1 MIKMLDKIKIVSL
14 NFDIKIINSAFSLVS
29 NEIPV
34 HTHRVLPIKV
44 SHKAGTGESDIR
56 LL

>member
-1 MIKMLDKIKIVSL
+1 MIKMLEKNKSDSL
-14 NFDIKIINSAFSLVS
+14 NFDIKILNSAFSLVS

>member
-1 MIKMLDKIKIVSL
+1 MIKMLEKNKSDSL
-14 NFDIKIINSAFSLVS
+14 NFDIKILNSAFSLVS
-29 NEIPV
+29 NEILV
-34 HTHRVLPIKV
+34 HTHRILPIKV